1 MESRLDV
8 LIPEDSNSLVKD
20 MDKCIQCG
28 YCMNVCTN
36 DITVARMYD
45 IDKSRKP
52 ICVNCGQC
60 ANMCPTEA
68 IREKFDYLNVK
79 KLLKNKNKKV
89 IFSVAPA
96 VRVAIGEEFG
106 LNPGTNLEGKIVT
119 GLKELGADYVFDI
132 TFGSDLT
139 IMEEAMELVD
149 RIKNKGVL
157 PMFTSCCPA
166 WVRYAEIF
174 YPEILPNLSSCKSP
188 ITMQSSLIKTYFSK
202 VEDIDVKDIVNIV
215 VAPCTAKKD
224 EIRRKEVNKASK
236 YWDKDII
243 DTDYV
248 ITTRELAM
256 LFKEE
261 EVKLDKLKNSKF
273 DSPLGRGSSAGV
285 IFGNSGGVAEAAL
298 RTAYYYMTGS
308 NLKDDDIEFT
318 SIRGMGGVKEA
329 IVNINDK
336 EIKVAVCNGMSN
348 AKELI
353 DKLLNKDVYYDF
365 VEVMNCNGG
374 CICGGGQPKV
384 TMLNKMTTKK
394 ARMDGVYDIDSKDKL
409 RLCHENLE
417 IKDIYEKFLDKPNSE
432 LAHMLL
438 HTEYEDKSYLLGG
451 GKND

>member
-1 MESRLDV
+1 MEERLDV

-28 YCMNVCTN
+28 YCKNVCTN

-79 KLLKNKNKKV
+79 KVLKNKNKKIV
-89 IFSVAPA
+89 FSVAPA

-132 TFGSDLT
+132 TFGADLT

-149 RIKNKGVL
+149 RINNKGIL

-188 ITMQSSLIKTYFSK
+188 ITMQSSIIKTYFSK
-202 VEDIDVKDIVNIV
+202 VENIDVKDIVNIV

-224 EIRRKEVNKASK
+224 
-236 YWDKDII
+236 
-243 DTDYV
+243 
-248 ITTRELAM
+248 
-256 LFKEE
+256 
-261 EVKLDKLKNSKF
+261 
-273 DSPLGRGSSAGV
+273 
-285 IFGNSGGVAEAAL
+285 
-298 RTAYYYMTGS
+298 
-308 NLKDDDIEFT
+308 
-318 SIRGMGGVKEA
+318 
-329 IVNINDK
+329 
-336 EIKVAVCNGMSN
+336 
-348 AKELI
+348 
-353 DKLLNKDVYYDF
+353 
-365 VEVMNCNGG
+365 
-374 CICGGGQPKV
+374 
-384 TMLNKMTTKK
+384 
-394 ARMDGVYDIDSKDKL
+394 
-409 RLCHENLE
+409 
-417 IKDIYEKFLDKPNSE
+417 
-432 LAHMLL
+432 
-438 HTEYEDKSYLLGG
+438 
-451 GKND
+451 